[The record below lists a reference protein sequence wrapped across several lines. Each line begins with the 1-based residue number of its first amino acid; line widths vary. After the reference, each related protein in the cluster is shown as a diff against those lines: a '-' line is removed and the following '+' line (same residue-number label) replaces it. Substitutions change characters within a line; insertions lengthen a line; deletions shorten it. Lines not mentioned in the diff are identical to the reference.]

1 MRERAELASKAQR
14 AVSRKKKRKKR
25 KGKGTKMRWEMKSQ
39 ERTTASKSTMMR
51 INDKEFLKNKLLL
64 FIMIVCNNK
73 ANCGMV

>member
-14 AVSRKKKRKKR
+14 AVSRNKKRKKR